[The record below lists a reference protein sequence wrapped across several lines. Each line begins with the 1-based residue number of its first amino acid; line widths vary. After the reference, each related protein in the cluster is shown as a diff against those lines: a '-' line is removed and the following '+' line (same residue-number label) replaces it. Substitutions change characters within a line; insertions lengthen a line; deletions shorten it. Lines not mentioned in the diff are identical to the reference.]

1 MRIKIVGL
9 WGFFFIFNYVFD
21 NFRFILKVF
30 YFSEMN
36 IYKLFYC
43 GIIVLI
49 LENNINGIY

>member
-36 IYKLFYC
+36 IYKLVYC